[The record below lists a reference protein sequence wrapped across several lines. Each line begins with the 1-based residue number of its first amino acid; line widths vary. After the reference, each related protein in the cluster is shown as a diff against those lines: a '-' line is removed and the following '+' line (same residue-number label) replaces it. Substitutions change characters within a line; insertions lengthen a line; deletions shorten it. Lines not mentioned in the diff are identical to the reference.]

1 VTPITPTRVAL
12 YIYGIRSYLQYYD
25 IDIIPSKFGR
35 KVKLP
40 KVARE
45 DEEAIDASDIRKILL
60 ACNNRRLKAYL
71 LVLASGGMRAVE
83 APAIRYRDVNFTVNP
98 TRVHIRKEFA
108 KTRVSRDIYI
118 SDEATVF
125 LKQWLDWKYREDR
138 IIKNGKRLTSHPMPE
153 DLVFSSFVGSIP
165 APHQLAIIRRTSGKE
180 LQTLAIACRR
190 REGHL
195 RRK

>member
-1 VTPITPTRVAL
+1 M
-12 YIYGIRSYLQYYD
+12 QYYD

-35 KVKLP
+35 KVRLP
-40 KVARE
+40 KVAGE
-45 DEEAIDASDIRKILL
+45 DEEAIDASDIRKILPV
-60 ACNNRRLKAYL
+60 CNNCRLKAYL

-83 APAIRYRDVNFTVNP
+83 ALAIRYGDVDFTVNP
-98 TRVHIRKEFA
+98 TRVHVRKEFA
-108 KTRVSRDIYI
+108 KTRVSRDIYN

-138 IIKNGKRLTSHPMPE
+138 IIKNGKHLTSHPMPE
-153 DLVFSSFVGSIP
+153 YLVFGSFVGSNP
-165 APHQLAIIRRTSGKE
+165 APHQLAIIRCASGKE

-190 REGHL
+190 RERHL

>member
-1 VTPITPTRVAL
+1 
-12 YIYGIRSYLQYYD
+12 
-25 IDIIPSKFGR
+25 
-35 KVKLP
+35 LP
-40 KVARE
+40 KAARK

-60 ACNNRRLKAYL
+60 ACNNCRLKAYL

-83 APAIRYRDVNFTVNP
+83 ALAIRYRDVNFTINP
-98 TRVHIRKEFA
+98 TRVRIRKEFA

-138 IIKNGKRLTSHPMPE
+138 IIKNGKRLTSHPMPK
-153 DLVFSSFVGSIP
+153 DLVFSSFIGSNP
-165 APHQLAIIRRTSGKE
+165 APHQFAIIRSASEKE